1 MTPEYFE
8 KYILEPTH
16 RDLLELCRT
25 KGVEYAGTEDKLA
38 NFKKTAV
45 ECGLDPMQVL
55 YIFMN
60 KHYNAIQSYIRNKK
74 VFSEPIVGRIRDCQL
89 YLALLEGLVLEENEK
104 LDIARAGK
112 LEELFPYQII
122 NRGVLRTINLTD
134 TEIRTFNNTG
144 ELSNEALVR
153 NQLVGL

>member
-60 KHYNAIQSYIRNKK
+60 KHYNAIQSYVRNKK

-89 YLALLEGLVLEENEK
+89 YLALLEGLVLEENG
-104 LDIARAGK
+104 R
-112 LEELFPYQII
+112 Q
-122 NRGVLRTINLTD
+122 
-134 TEIRTFNNTG
+134 TG
-144 ELSNEALVR
+144 ELSMNLIDFNIALAPNNIKTCRLTPEEINYYHIYGSLGREAKVR
-153 NQLVGL
+153 NQLE